1 MCPNLLRRS
10 LFIKPSLIGSSVIPI
25 KNILSGGSAIVLVNF
40 IIIYG
45 LSGVEHVLL
54 VIWLAS

>member
-1 MCPNLLRRS
+1 M
-10 LFIKPSLIGSSVIPI
+10 KPSLIGSSVIPI

>member
-10 LFIKPSLIGSSVIPI
+10 LYKASLIGSSVIPI

-45 LSGVEHVLL
+45 LSGVEHDVLL
-54 VIWLAS
+54 VI